1 MATKKIK
8 LKNAAGDYLYPYT
21 ENLPTATETAKGVV
35 QLDKTP
41 TENSTNALTSGA
53 AKTAFDAKLDKTGT
67 AAKATADAE
76 GNVITTTYAT
86 KTELSGVESI
96 ATNAKSI
103 AEGRSRASSFS
114 SYSDLISALN
124 TVSKDAYKIGDNL
137 FIQALNVPDLW
148 IYTVEANTVQYSYTT
163 DDNFISE
170 INQNGS
176 IQIGYFKVSIMEAQK
191 LDLTDYVPSSR
202 TINNKSLAENISL
215 TASDIGALSLTGTAA
230 KATADAE
237 GNEISSTYA
246 KLSDVISYEEM

>member
-76 GNVITTTYAT
+76 GN
-86 KTELSGVESI
+86 
-96 ATNAKSI
+96 
-103 AEGRSRASSFS
+103 
-114 SYSDLISALN
+114 
-124 TVSKDAYKIGDNL
+124 
-137 FIQALNVPDLW
+137 
-148 IYTVEANTVQYSYTT
+148 
-163 DDNFISE
+163 
-170 INQNGS
+170 
-176 IQIGYFKVSIMEAQK
+176 
-191 LDLTDYVPSSR
+191 
-202 TINNKSLAENISL
+202 
-215 TASDIGALSLTGTAA
+215 
-230 KATADAE
+230 
-237 GNEISSTYA
+237 EISSTYA